1 MYYIPG
7 ILLAYEQCERG
18 PAEVSA
24 TLLHRAGAVSD
35 RACLPGGLARPRRY
49 DLPPAGQS
57 VLAVGFVPYRPG
69 PAQQRPP
76 NSLWTDSPSGPGIS
90 ARCIIHA
97 EQIDRL
103 HLAFVNADLG
113 RRFISRR
120 LEDKTGSLS
129 RGQLRPPVAIAAP
142 ACWCVLVR
150 LSTINCWYIYNCST
164 GSSAGGLRFDVEINQ
179 HLSVTG
185 TATGRSALSAVEPW
199 TVFLFPVTYTNIS

>member
-142 ACWCVLVR
+142 AC
-150 LSTINCWYIYNCST
+150 
-164 GSSAGGLRFDVEINQ
+164 
-179 HLSVTG
+179 
-185 TATGRSALSAVEPW
+185 
-199 TVFLFPVTYTNIS
+199 